1 MKRSTDNL
9 RMRDTAPMIS
19 LLVSAL
25 GNDTA
30 TLKNN
35 CSNNQNHINNKQQQ
49 QTTTANNNN
58 NNNNDSH
65 HTL

>member
-25 GNDTA
+25 RNDTA
-30 TLKNN
+30 TLK
-35 CSNNQNHINNKQQQ
+35 KQLQQQPESHQQ
-49 QTTTANNNN
+49 QTTTANNNK
-58 NNNNDSH
+58 NNNDSH